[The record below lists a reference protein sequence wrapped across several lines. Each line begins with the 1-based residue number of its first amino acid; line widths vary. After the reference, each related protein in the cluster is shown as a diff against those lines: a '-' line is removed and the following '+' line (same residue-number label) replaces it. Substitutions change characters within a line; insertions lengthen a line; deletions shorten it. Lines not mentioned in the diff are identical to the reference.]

1 MDDCQKGHRDIHT
14 QTYEQPTICCWG
26 EKRKNQIPIR
36 SYSGQICQ
44 RKAFSPCGNMSYMKR
59 CRQPY
64 WNKCQYNILIYHGW
78 RYKID
83 FSMPVSMG
91 EFIRILINCFF
102 VVWKQKMVNN
112 RKKSVVHIYE
122 VGQHGA
128 ENRNGKTYIF
138 LKRGKIPFFAFKIF
152 LCLVILIKM
161 RLRMML
167 MMMRM
172 MAVMTNTYI
181 LIFSS
186 LQSKKTYIFIEEK
199 NLTFS

>member
-1 MDDCQKGHRDIHT
+1 MGICHIWKDVASLIGINANIIFSYITAGGTRLTFLCQ
-14 QTYEQPTICCWG
+14 
-26 EKRKNQIPIR
+26 
-36 SYSGQICQ
+36 CQ
-44 RKAFSPCGNMSYMKR
+44 WESFF
-59 CRQPY
+59 
-64 WNKCQYNILIYHGW
+64 H
-78 RYKID
+78 
-83 FSMPVSMG
+83 
-91 EFIRILINCFF
+91 ILINCFV

-122 VGQHGA
+122 VGYHGV

-186 LQSKKTYIFIEEK
+186 
-199 NLTFS
+199 